1 MFNWFLRI
9 VTVAAAFWASHAYI
23 VAASGSSPSPA
34 SFETLM
40 HGVRALWLDAREG
53 FDRIDWIMLSPLAIG
68 FVLVA
73 FLAFGLMRPTGR

>member
-9 VTVAAAFWASHAYI
+9 FTVAAAFWASHAYI
-23 VAASGSSPSPA
+23 VAASGGSLSPA

-40 HGVRALWLDAREG
+40 YSIRALWLDARNG
-53 FDRIDWIMLSPLAIG
+53 LDRIEWVSISPLAIG

-73 FLAFGLMRPTGR
+73 ILAFGLLRPVGR